1 MTDSRK
7 ETADSLIW
15 QPLFQQRL
23 FRTLMKAFSYP
34 GRCYHLP
41 PGLQPQ
47 KAVMAIL
54 ATLADAEV
62 SVADCAQQLDA
73 LDQQRLGAPVVDP
86 SEARFVV
93 AAAERA
99 PDFTPSIGSLES
111 PELSATLLLPV
122 KALGTAL
129 AQGLQLS
136 LTGAGVQG
144 QRSLAVAG
152 LHPDWLTSRQRWN
165 QSFPMGV
172 ELLLCDGMQL
182 VALPRT
188 TRIQCKRIN

>member
-7 ETADSLIW
+7 ETAESLIW
-15 QPLFQQRL
+15 QPLFQQQM
-23 FRTLMKAFSYP
+23 FRTLMMAFSYP

-41 PGLQPQ
+41 PDLQPQ
-47 KAVMAIL
+47 KAIMAIL

-62 SVADCAQQLDA
+62 SVADCTQQLDA
-73 LDQQRLGAPVVDP
+73 LDQQRMGALVVDA

-93 AAAERA
+93 AVAEQA
-99 PDFTPSIGSLES
+99 PDFAPSIGSLES

-122 KALGTAL
+122 KALGTTL

-144 QRSLAVAG
+144 QTSLAVNG
-152 LHPDWLTSRQRWN
+152 LHPDWLKSRERWN
-165 QSFPMGV
+165 QSFPMGI
-172 ELLLCDGMQL
+172 ELLLCDGTQL

-188 TRIQCKRIN
+188 TRIKSKEIS